1 MPLLIIIL
9 LILFLPLIAF
19 PGVFFFVMLFVLVY
33 VCLTISD
40 YIAKR
45 NPKYAAWREK
55 RRAEKE
61 KAQIEWDAIKEAM
74 RLDKEERQRKV
85 HERALEI
92 NRGIKQRKQSK
103 N

>member
-9 LILFLPLIAF
+9 LLLFLPIIAW
-19 PGVFFFVMLFVLVY
+19 PVLLLCAVAFFIGY
-33 VCLTISD
+33 VGTSVSD

-55 RRAEKE
+55 RKTEKE

-74 RLDKEERQRKV
+74 RLDKEEHKRKV

-92 NRGIKQRKQSK
+92 NRGIKQRK
-103 N
+103 

>member
-1 MPLLIIIL
+1 MLFLIIIL
-9 LILFLPLIAF
+9 LILFLPLLASPI
-19 PGVFFFVMLFVLVY
+19 VLLFVVLFVVTY
-33 VCLTISD
+33 ICVTVSD

-55 RRAEKE
+55 RRAEKK
-61 KAQIEWDAIKEAM
+61 KAQIEWEAFKESLK
-74 RLDKEERQRKV
+74 LDKEEHKRKV

-92 NRGIKQRKQSK
+92 NRGIKQSK

>member
-1 MPLLIIIL
+1 MPFLIIIL
-9 LILFLPLIAF
+9 LILFLPLIAL
-19 PGVFFFVMLFVLVY
+19 PGVFFFVALFVLVY

-61 KAQIEWDAIKEAM
+61 KAQIEWEALKESIK
-74 RLDKEERQRKV
+74 LKEEEHKRKV

-92 NRGIKQRKQSK
+92 NRGIKQRK
-103 N
+103 

>member
-1 MPLLIIIL
+1 MPFLIIIL
-9 LILFLPLIAF
+9 LILFLPIIAW
-19 PGVFFFVMLFVLVY
+19 PVLFFCAVAFFIGYAGTAV
-33 VCLTISD
+33 SD

-74 RLDKEERQRKV
+74 RLDKEDHKRKV

-92 NRGIKQRKQSK
+92 NRGIKQRK
-103 N
+103 

>member
-1 MPLLIIIL
+1 MPLLIIVL
-9 LILFLPLIAF
+9 LLLFLPIIAWPLLLLF
-19 PGVFFFVMLFVLVY
+19 AVAFFVGYGGTAV
-33 VCLTISD
+33 SD

-55 RRAEKE
+55 RKAEKE

-74 RLDKEERQRKV
+74 RLDKEEHKRKV

-92 NRGIKQRKQSK
+92 NRGIKQRK
-103 N
+103 

>member
-1 MPLLIIIL
+1 MPFLIIVL
-9 LILFLPLIAF
+9 VILFLPLLASPIVLLLA
-19 PGVFFFVMLFVLVY
+19 VLFVVTY
-33 VCLTISD
+33 ICVTISD

-61 KAQIEWDAIKEAM
+61 KAQIEWEALKESIK
-74 RLDKEERQRKV
+74 LDKEEHQRKV
-85 HERALEI
+85 RERALEI
-92 NRGIKQRKQSK
+92 NRGIKQSK

>member
-9 LILFLPLIAF
+9 LILFLPIIAWPLLF
-19 PGVFFFVMLFVLVY
+19 LFAVAFFVGY
-33 VCLTISD
+33 GGAAISD

-55 RRAEKE
+55 RKAEKE

-74 RLDKEERQRKV
+74 RLDKEEHQRKV
-85 HERALEI
+85 RERALEI
-92 NRGIKQRKQSK
+92 NRGIKQRK
-103 N
+103 

>member
-1 MPLLIIIL
+1 MPLLVIVLLLLFLPMITWPL
-9 LILFLPLIAF
+9 LILCAVAF
-19 PGVFFFVMLFVLVY
+19 IVGYAGTTV
-33 VCLTISD
+33 SD

-55 RRAEKE
+55 RKAEKE

-74 RLDKEERQRKV
+74 RLDKEEHKRKV

-92 NRGIKQRKQSK
+92 NRGIKQRK
-103 N
+103 

>member
-1 MPLLIIIL
+1 MPLLIIVL
-9 LILFLPLIAF
+9 LLLFLPIIAWPLLLLF
-19 PGVFFFVMLFVLVY
+19 AVAFFVGYGGVAV
-33 VCLTISD
+33 SD

-55 RRAEKE
+55 RKAEKE

-74 RLDKEERQRKV
+74 RLDKEEHKRKV

-92 NRGIKQRKQSK
+92 NRGIKQRK
-103 N
+103 

>member
-1 MPLLIIIL
+1 MPFLIIIL
-9 LILFLPLIAF
+9 LILFLPLLASPI
-19 PGVFFFVMLFVLVY
+19 VLLLVVLFVVTY
-33 VCLTISD
+33 ICVTVSD

-61 KAQIEWDAIKEAM
+61 KAQIEWEAFKESLK
-74 RLDKEERQRKV
+74 LDKEEHQRKV
-85 HERALEI
+85 RERALEI
-92 NRGIKQRKQSK
+92 NRGIKQSK

>member
-1 MPLLIIIL
+1 MPLLVIVL
-9 LILFLPLIAF
+9 LILFLPMIAWPLLILCAASF
-19 PGVFFFVMLFVLVY
+19 IVGYAGTAV
-33 VCLTISD
+33 SD

-61 KAQIEWDAIKEAM
+61 KAQIEWDAFKESLK
-74 RLDKEERQRKV
+74 LDKEEHKRKV

-92 NRGIKQRKQSK
+92 NSGIKQSK

>member
-1 MPLLIIIL
+1 MPLLVIVLLLLFLPIFTWPL
-9 LILFLPLIAF
+9 LILCAAAF
-19 PGVFFFVMLFVLVY
+19 IVGYAGTTV
-33 VCLTISD
+33 SD

-74 RLDKEERQRKV
+74 RLDKEEHKRKV

-92 NRGIKQRKQSK
+92 NRGSK
-103 N
+103 

>member
-1 MPLLIIIL
+1 MPFLIIIL
-9 LILFLPLIAF
+9 LILFLPLLAI
-19 PGVFFFVMLFVLVY
+19 PIVFFFVALFVVVY
-33 VCLTISD
+33 ICLTISD

-74 RLDKEERQRKV
+74 RLDKEEHQRKV
-85 HERALEI
+85 RERALEI
-92 NRGIKQRKQSK
+92 NRGIKQRK
-103 N
+103 

>member
-1 MPLLIIIL
+1 MPLLIIVL
-9 LILFLPLIAF
+9 LLLFLPLLAV
-19 PGVFFFVMLFVLVY
+19 PFVALFVGLFVVVY
-33 VCLTISD
+33 ICLTISD

-61 KAQIEWDAIKEAM
+61 KAQIEWEAIKESIK
-74 RLDKEERQRKV
+74 LDKEEHKRKV

-92 NRGIKQRKQSK
+92 NRGIKQSK
-103 N
+103 

>member
-1 MPLLIIIL
+1 MPLLVIVLLLLFLPMIAWPL
-9 LILFLPLIAF
+9 LIL
-19 PGVFFFVMLFVLVY
+19 GVVSFIVGYAGTGV
-33 VCLTISD
+33 SD

-55 RRAEKE
+55 RKAEKE

-74 RLDKEERQRKV
+74 RLDKEEHKRKV

-92 NRGIKQRKQSK
+92 NRGIKQRK
-103 N
+103 

>member
-1 MPLLIIIL
+1 MPFLIIIL
-9 LILFLPLIAF
+9 LILFLPLIAL
-19 PGVFFFVMLFVLVY
+19 PGVFFFVALFVLVY

-61 KAQIEWDAIKEAM
+61 KAQIELEALKESFK
-74 RLDKEERQRKV
+74 LKEEEHKRKV

-92 NRGIKQRKQSK
+92 NRGRK
-103 N
+103 

>member
-1 MPLLIIIL
+1 MPFLIIIL
-9 LILFLPLIAF
+9 VILFLPLMAI
-19 PGVFFFVMLFVLVY
+19 PVVFFFVALFVLVY
-33 VCLTISD
+33 ICVTASD

-61 KAQIEWDAIKEAM
+61 KAQIEWEAIKESM
-74 RLDKEERQRKV
+74 RLDKEEHKRKV

-92 NRGIKQRKQSK
+92 NRGRK
-103 N
+103 

>member
-1 MPLLIIIL
+1 MPFLIIIL
-9 LILFLPLIAF
+9 VILFLPLMAVPIVA
-19 PGVFFFVMLFVLVY
+19 LFVGLFVVVY
-33 VCLTISD
+33 ICMTISD

-61 KAQIEWDAIKEAM
+61 KAQIEWEALKESIK
-74 RLDKEERQRKV
+74 LDKEEHKRKV

-92 NRGIKQRKQSK
+92 NRGRK
-103 N
+103 

>member
-1 MPLLIIIL
+1 MPFLIIIL
-9 LILFLPLIAF
+9 VILFLPLLASPI
-19 PGVFFFVMLFVLVY
+19 VLLFVVLFV
-33 VCLTISD
+33 VTCICVTVSD

-55 RRAEKE
+55 RRAAKE
-61 KAQIEWDAIKEAM
+61 KAQIELDAIKEAM
-74 RLDKEERQRKV
+74 RLDKEEHKRKV

-92 NRGIKQRKQSK
+92 NRGIKQSK

>member
-1 MPLLIIIL
+1 MPFLIIIL
-9 LILFLPLIAF
+9 VILFLPIIAWPLLF
-19 PGVFFFVMLFVLVY
+19 LFAVAFFVGY
-33 VCLTISD
+33 GGAAISD

-45 NPKYAAWREK
+45 NPKYAAWRDK

-74 RLDKEERQRKV
+74 RLDKEEHKRKV

-92 NRGIKQRKQSK
+92 NRGIKQSK
-103 N
+103 

>member
-9 LILFLPLIAF
+9 LILFLPLIAL

-33 VCLTISD
+33 VCMTISD

-61 KAQIEWDAIKEAM
+61 KAQIELDAIKEAM
-74 RLDKEERQRKV
+74 RLDKEEHKRKV

-92 NRGIKQRKQSK
+92 NRGIKQSK
-103 N
+103 

>member
-1 MPLLIIIL
+1 MPFLIIIL
-9 LILFLPLIAF
+9 LILFLPLLASPI
-19 PGVFFFVMLFVLVY
+19 VLLFVVLFVVTY
-33 VCLTISD
+33 ICMTVSD

-55 RRAEKE
+55 RRAAKE
-61 KAQIEWDAIKEAM
+61 KAQIEWEALKESIK
-74 RLDKEERQRKV
+74 LDKEEHKRKV

-92 NRGIKQRKQSK
+92 NRGIKQSKQSK

>member
-9 LILFLPLIAF
+9 LILFLPLIAL
-19 PGVFFFVMLFVLVY
+19 PGVFFFVMLFVVVY
-33 VCLTISD
+33 VCMEASD
-40 YIAKR
+40 FIAKR

-74 RLDKEERQRKV
+74 RLDKEEHQRKV
-85 HERALEI
+85 RERALEI
-92 NRGIKQRKQSK
+92 NRGIKQSK
-103 N
+103 

>member
-9 LILFLPLIAF
+9 LLLFLPIIAWPLLPLF
-19 PGVFFFVMLFVLVY
+19 VVAFFVGY
-33 VCLTISD
+33 GGTAISD

-74 RLDKEERQRKV
+74 RLDKEEHKRKV